1 MSRRI
6 PQSGNVITVPV
17 VPPRYV
23 NDVYLK
29 EVAINMIVTLLIVSS
44 FRRRGALNHLIIINN
59 HLHLVLS

>member
-6 PQSGNVITVPV
+6 PQSGKVITVPV

-44 FRRRGALNHLIIINN
+44 FRRRGALNH
-59 HLHLVLS
+59 